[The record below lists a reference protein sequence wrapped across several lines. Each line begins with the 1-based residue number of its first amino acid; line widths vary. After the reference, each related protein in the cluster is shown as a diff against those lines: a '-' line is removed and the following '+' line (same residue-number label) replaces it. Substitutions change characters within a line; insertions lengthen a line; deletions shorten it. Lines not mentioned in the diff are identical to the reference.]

1 MKIAWGK
8 KLSLEFIDKAIEVCN
23 YLEMEVNHLMACMAF
38 ETGETFAPDKRNP
51 ISGATGL
58 IQFMPTT
65 AVKLGTTT
73 TKLAAMTDIEQLDY
87 VKQYFDWKKGKLKTL
102 SDVYMTILWP
112 RAVGKPED
120 YVLFESPSITYEQN
134 KDLDINGDGI
144 ITKEEATHF
153 VQEKYNIGMTSGY
166 CLEIGKETP
175 SFPTSPS
182 SYTIETLVA
191 RLDSL
196 EEKIKEM
203 NIRVFGV
210 NTKVSLLE
218 ERIIKLENRTGRV
231 VWGD

>member
-8 KLSLEFIDKAIEVCN
+8 KVSLEFIDKAIEVCN
-23 YLEMEVNHLMACMAF
+23 YLEMEINHLMSCIAF

-73 TKLAAMTDIEQLDY
+73 AKLAAMTAIEQLDY

-134 KDLDINGDGI
+134 KGLDVNGDGI
-144 ITKEEATHF
+144 ITKEEATQF
-153 VQEKYNIGMTSGY
+153 IQEKYNIGMTSGY
-166 CLEIGKETP
+166 CLEIGREVP
-175 SFPTSPS
+175 SFPVSPS
-182 SYTIETLVA
+182 SYTIETLVT
-191 RLDSL
+191 RLDSMDERIKIL
-196 EEKIKEM
+196 EEAVKST
-203 NIRVFGV
+203 NI
-210 NTKVSLLE
+210 NML
-218 ERIIKLENRTGRV
+218 KLENRTGKI